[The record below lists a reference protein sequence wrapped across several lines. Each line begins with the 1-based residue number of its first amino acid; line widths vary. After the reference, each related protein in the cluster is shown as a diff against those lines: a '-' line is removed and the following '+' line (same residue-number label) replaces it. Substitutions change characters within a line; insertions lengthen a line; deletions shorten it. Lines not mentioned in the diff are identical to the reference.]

1 MNQHMLEIFGSV
13 IVALIT
19 ALFGPIVVMWVKK
32 KITKP
37 VDTLKTEIY
46 QIEKI
51 NSELEEML
59 NHLECDRVWVTQI
72 HNGGHFLHSNK
83 SMQKFSVVYEIDAP
97 GISPVSNIFTNMP
110 ISLYSRFFVEILKGK
125 FIGIC
130 DYSNESVATYGLKP
144 AAEATGARASYI
156 LGLFDFGTGKLMGTI
171 GIDYVEPTHLN
182 DPKVEY
188 FREKGERL
196 AGYLSVR
203 NDSHK

>member
-1 MNQHMLEIFGSV
+1 MLNHMLEIFGSV
-13 IVALIT
+13 LVALIT
-19 ALFGPIVVMWVKK
+19 AFFGPIAIMWVKRK
-32 KITKP
+32 FTKP
-37 VDTLKTEIY
+37 VDTLKVELN

-51 NSELEEML
+51 NLELEEVL

-83 SMQKFSVVYEIDAP
+83 SMQKFSVVYEVNSP
-97 GISPVSNIFTNMP
+97 GVSSVSTIFTNMP
-110 ISLYSRFFVEILKGK
+110 ISLYSRLFVEVLRSR

-130 DYSNESVATYGLKP
+130 DYHNPEVATYGLKP

-171 GIDYVEPTHLN
+171 GIDFLESTHMN
-182 DPKVEY
+182 DTKIDY

-196 AGYLSVR
+196 AGYLSVH
-203 NDSHK
+203 NNK